1 MTRKMN
7 LAVLLGLGLLVAVAM
22 ETIGLV
28 SVIETALLAIAV
40 LLAVPALV
48 FAAEIALACWP
59 GSKTP
64 GVPERTRGPR
74 LAVVVPAHNE
84 ASGIE
89 ATVSGL
95 RRQLAPK
102 DRLLVVA
109 DNCSDETAA
118 IARAAGAEVF
128 ERRDLEKR
136 GKGFALDAG
145 VRHLAATGAPEVVI
159 IVDADCEVAD
169 GALAR
174 LARTCAATGRPT
186 QALYRMRLPQSPGDE
201 PARAGTLISLFAWV
215 VKTDVRPRGLARIG
229 LPCPLFGTGM
239 AFPWP
244 VIEKAPLATGHITED
259 MQLGVDL
266 TLAGR
271 APLFAPEAVV
281 ESTFAATHDAHEAQ
295 RTRWEHGHIDTLLH
309 GVPRL
314 FMTALKRLDGAS
326 LAMALDLSVPP
337 LALLVTNLAVLFAV
351 SAAWGATG
359 GSGMA
364 ALISGLALALV
375 AFAVILAWLRFG
387 RDLLPGTTLLAAP
400 WYALRKMP
408 IYLRFLFA
416 RQTQWVRSRRDGER

>member
-1 MTRKMN
+1 MSTWNIAILAGAALMLVPALFVAAEAVVEGLLLIVAVLLFVPSVMFALEILFACLPGAARGADPDDARRPP
-7 LAVLLGLGLLVAVAM
+7 LAVL
-22 ETIGLV
+22 
-28 SVIETALLAIAV
+28 
-40 LLAVPALV
+40 
-48 FAAEIALACWP
+48 
-59 GSKTP
+59 
-64 GVPERTRGPR
+64 
-74 LAVVVPAHNE
+74 VPAHNE
-84 ASGIE
+84 ASGIG
-89 ATVSGL
+89 ATIAGL
-95 RRQLAPK
+95 RRQLVPE

-109 DNCSDETAA
+109 DNCSDDTAA
-118 IARAAGAEVF
+118 IARSAGAEVF
-128 ERRDLEKR
+128 ERRDTDKR

-145 VRHLAATGAPEVVI
+145 VRYLAATGAPEVVV

-169 GALAR
+169 GALDR
-174 LARTCAATGRPT
+174 LARTCAATGRPA
-186 QALYRMRLPQSPGDE
+186 QALYRMRLPESPRDE
-201 PARAGTLISLFAWV
+201 PAGPGTLISLFAWV
-215 VKTDVRPRGLARIG
+215 VKTDARPRGLARIG

-271 APLFAPEAVV
+271 APLFAPKAVV

-337 LALLVTNLAVLFAV
+337 LALLMTNLAALFAV
-351 SAAWGATG
+351 SAVWGVTG
-359 GSGMA
+359 GSSMSA
-364 ALISGLALALV
+364 SISGVALMLVGLAV
-375 AFAVILAWLRFG
+375 VLAWLRFG

-400 WYALRKMP
+400 WYALRKIP

-416 RQTQWVRSRRDGER
+416 RQTQWVRSRRDGED